1 MFVYISRGIKL
12 FPSRCPLDKQD
23 CSVEIY
29 FAFSLA
35 SNSRFYV
42 LLAAVWRLTHNLYS
56 FAKYSKQNICPRL
69 NLKGDM
75 YTFLKC
81 VCACVCM
88 RIDMGSLWYLR
99 NVMQGSCDGAQW
111 MCPGYN
117 PGFSWAGQGNKNTIR
132 VAMVLWSQWYA
143 RQRTTGWLMVLGR
156 VPRQDSAHSESLKG
170 TGPKGGQGEVM
181 IALAKSLIKAV

>member
-1 MFVYISRGIKL
+1 MFTACCFLTTLLFAYVAVCLCLLCRVCVYICICINRLINKYIYMFVYITRGIKP

-35 SNSRFYV
+35 SNFRFYV

-69 NLKGDM
+69 NFRGDM

-88 RIDMGSLWYLR
+88 RIDMGSL
-99 NVMQGSCDGAQW
+99 
-111 MCPGYN
+111 
-117 PGFSWAGQGNKNTIR
+117 
-132 VAMVLWSQWYA
+132 
-143 RQRTTGWLMVLGR
+143 
-156 VPRQDSAHSESLKG
+156 
-170 TGPKGGQGEVM
+170 
-181 IALAKSLIKAV
+181 